1 MKKWL
6 LLGTLL
12 FFLLIIAIIIAADAD
27 QFPDVIKRL
36 YQFPNGDKAG
46 HFILFGILS
55 FLLNESALTLFPK
68 PNPARLV
75 LTISLLLA
83 VLIGLEEWS
92 QALFPA
98 RTMSLIDLLASYS
111 GVMIAAVLVWL
122 WRPKLVL

>member
-55 FLLNESALTLFPK
+55 FLLSESALTLFPK
-68 PNPARLV
+68 PNPGCLDWPGRMEPG
-75 LTISLLLA
+75 TIPRSDDVA
-83 VLIGLEEWS
+83 HR
-92 QALFPA
+92 PA
-98 RTMSLIDLLASYS
+98 R
-111 GVMIAAVLVWL
+111 
-122 WRPKLVL
+122 

>member
-12 FFLLIIAIIIAADAD
+12 FFLLIVAIVIAADAD
-27 QFPDVIKRL
+27 QFPGFIKRL

-55 FLLNESALTLFPK
+55 FLLNKSALTLFPK

-83 VLIGLEEWS
+83 IVIGLEEWS

-98 RTMSLIDLLASYS
+98 RTMSLTDLLASYT
-111 GVMIAAVLVWL
+111 GVTLFALLAYWT
-122 WRPKLVL
+122 RH